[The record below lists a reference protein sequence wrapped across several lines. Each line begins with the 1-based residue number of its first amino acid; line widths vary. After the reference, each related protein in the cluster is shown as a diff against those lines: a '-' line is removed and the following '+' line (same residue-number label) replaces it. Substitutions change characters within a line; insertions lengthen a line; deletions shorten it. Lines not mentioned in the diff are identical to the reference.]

1 MLIALAIVAMS
12 VGALLGTVTSS
23 ASNVIYLKDKTLA
36 EWVALNRLTEVR
48 IDKNMPDKGKRK
60 GNAVMGGMRW
70 EWEEEV
76 TELPVEGMLRVDVRA
91 HATGE
96 AVDDSRPV
104 EKPTTQKLTP
114 SSPSGASLDKA
125 SWTTTVTGVVST
137 ARSDL
142 MQPAPHLRRAI
153 RRTTSGRQPEGRAGQ
168 QSRVHRM
175 RPALPALPAL
185 PAHQAARPSTRPN
198 LRRRIADAPSRLHT
212 HRGGDRDVHRGDH
225 VRDRVW
231 RDQPGAASI
240 AMRSMSRRRASPKF
254 SVACAWS
261 PRTSRR

>member
-36 EWVALNRLTEVR
+36 EWVALNRLTELR
-48 IDKNMPDKGKRK
+48 IDKNMPDVGKRK
-60 GNAVMGGMRW
+60 GNSVLGGMRW

-76 TELPVEGMLRVDVRA
+76 VELPVQGLLRIDVRA

-125 SWTTTVTGVVST
+125 TWTTTVTGVVST

-142 MQPAPHLRRAI
+142 MQPRAAA
-153 RRTTSGRQPEGRAGQ
+153 TW
-168 QSRVHRM
+168 
-175 RPALPALPAL
+175 ALPQNNNPGGNPKGAPGNN
-185 PAHQAARPSTRPN
+185 PGTPS
-198 LRRRIADAPSRLHT
+198 APGT
-212 HRGGDRDVHRGDH
+212 PGTPGTPGGTPINPPKPPPQDR
-225 VRDRVW
+225 
-231 RDQPGAASI
+231 
-240 AMRSMSRRRASPKF
+240 
-254 SVACAWS
+254 
-261 PRTSRR
+261 